1 MYFPQYNDVP
11 RSREMTAV
19 FGGYN
24 HRLSCAEGEFYDMKN
39 MTTDF
44 YPILSPRKKR
54 GKAWELGA
62 CRGMASTNG
71 HVYWVDGMYLYRD
84 GEKIADRMVSM
95 SYVAHADMPVMGSS
109 IVFASGGNM
118 LTCAYDT
125 NKNEFNSLYCMTE
138 STGGLVELSPSTAEG
153 TSIEISDHDEEPA
166 DGEYRAAW
174 VDGKKVLRQWSEST
188 STWISTPTNH
198 CFVEVDYPNSL
209 GKGDCV
215 KITIDLNYPDGSGV
229 YELTDTVKGLF
240 PNEEEGNK
248 RSVETYVVELVEKVD
263 NGATKKG
270 IVIPGSIA
278 EYVYIGGGI
287 RAERIIPMMD
297 FIVECDNRLW
307 GVAYN
312 GHEIYSCKLG
322 DFKNWRVFRGI
333 STDSYAVNIGSDG
346 VFTGAITYLNTP
358 IFFKE
363 DSMIRIYPSPTGAH
377 QVKETKCRGLQFYCH
392 RSLCVINEV
401 LYYKSKDCICAF
413 DGSLPVSVS
422 ENFGEVRYEN
432 AVAGTI
438 GNKYYISMSGG
449 GRRNLFVYD
458 VVKHIWTREDEISV
472 SEFCRHEDD
481 LYMSVKEGDKERIC
495 TVNGTLPTDDSELED
510 DFEWYVESGMIGFNT
525 PDNKYVSK
533 LTIRLSME
541 PGTNVDVYLQY
552 DSSGTWEHVFNMS
565 GTGTKS
571 VNVPVLP
578 RRCDHF
584 RYKIS
589 GVGDCKIFSITKTI
603 EEGSDVR

>member
-39 MTTDF
+39 MTTDY

-71 HVYWVDGMYLYRD
+71 HVYWVDDMYLYRD

-109 IVFASGGNM
+109 IVFASGGNA

-125 NKNEFNSLYCMTE
+125 NKGEFSNLYDFLDVGAN
-138 STGGLVELSPSTAEG
+138 GGVLFGPSTPEG
-153 TSIEISDHDEEPA
+153 STIDISASEEEPV

-188 STWISTPTNH
+188 STWVSTPTNH
-198 CFVEVDYPNSL
+198 YFISTDYPSDL
-209 GKGDCV
+209 KKGDCV
-215 KITIDLNYPDGSGV
+215 KITVNFSTGSGTMDIPDV
-229 YELTDTVKGLF
+229 AKVIL

-248 RSVETYVVELVEKVD
+248 RSVETYVVELVDKNEEGVI
-263 NGATKKG
+263 TRG
-270 IVIPGSIA
+270 IVLPGVLA
-278 EYVYIGGGI
+278 EYIRIGSGI
-287 RAERIIPMMD
+287 RIERIVPNMD
-297 FIVECDNRLW
+297 FIVECENRLW
-307 GVAYN
+307 GAAYD

-322 DFKNWRVFRGI
+322 DFKNWRLFRGI
-333 STDSYAVNIGSDG
+333 STDSYAVTIGSDG
-346 VFTGAITYLNTP
+346 GFTGAVTYLNTP

-449 GRRNLFVYD
+449 GRKNLFVYD
-458 VVKHIWTREDEISV
+458 VVKHIWTREDEVYV

-495 TVNGTLPTDDSELED
+495 TVNGTLPTDSSELED

-533 LTIRLSME
+533 LTVRLSME
-541 PGTNVDVYLQY
+541 LGTNVDVYLQY
-552 DSSGTWEHVFNMS
+552 DSSGTWEHVANMS